1 MTSPRVTEP
10 FRTEAD
16 RGRAVGLDGGD
27 WTLSV
32 IVPVYNEVSTVGTTI
47 ARLRSLPVC
56 VQIVAVDDRSTDGT
70 VALLQ
75 GLRDAGSVDLLI
87 QRPVNGGKGTAIRD
101 AIPHCTGDFVVI
113 QDADLEY
120 DPADLLEMLRPMLD
134 GRADAVFGSRFM
146 GGPHRVLYFWHRV
159 GNALL
164 TLLSNMLTDLNLS
177 DMETGYKMMRT
188 DLLRSLPLR
197 TRRFGIEPEL
207 TARLAQAQA
216 RIYEVPVSYSG
227 RTYAEGKKIGWRDG
241 IAALWHIVR
250 SNVLPPRPPVYSP
263 PGPGSHDPGAGRH
276 AE

>member
-1 MTSPRVTEP
+1 MSRPPHPERM
-10 FRTEAD
+10 
-16 RGRAVGLDGGD
+16 RAREIRDGVGAGTDD

-32 IVPVYNEVSTVGTTI
+32 IVPVYNEVATVATTI
-47 ARLRSLPVC
+47 ARLRQLPVK
-56 VQIVAVDDRSTDGT
+56 VQVVAVDDRSTDGT
-70 VALLQ
+70 GALLEA
-75 GLRDAGSVDLLI
+75 LRDAGSVDVLI
-87 QRPVNGGKGTAIRD
+87 QRPVNGGKGSAIRD
-101 AIPHCTGDFVVI
+101 AIPHCTGEFVVI

-120 DPADLLEMLRPMLD
+120 DPDDLPGMLGPMLD

-146 GGPHRVLYFWHRV
+146 GGPHRVLYFWHRL
-159 GNALL
+159 GNAVL

-177 DMETGYKMMRT
+177 DMETGYKLVRT

-241 IAALWHIVR
+241 IAAFWHIVR
-250 SNVLPPRPPVYSP
+250 ANLLPPRAPVYARDTAVVPARRSE
-263 PGPGSHDPGAGRH
+263 SAAD
-276 AE
+276 